1 MAGSPGCGP
10 FAVAEGFYLAHIVY
24 HLHRA
29 GLLDGLGAGRTPA
42 ELAAEHGSDEPL
54 LRSLL
59 EYVRQRSDI
68 VVRDES
74 GVYALNAE
82 YQPYHRFGFHLDKF
96 IGAYGLAFR
105 RLGESL
111 ASPALGLEFVDDRM
125 LSEAF
130 HRAGSASVATEAAIV
145 RAWQIR
151 SLIDLGC
158 GPGTLLCDL
167 ALGNPGFRGWG
178 VDASPR
184 MLALAVERA
193 RAAGVEHALRFV
205 CGDARD
211 LSDHLTG
218 DDLRS
223 VEGLHC
229 RSLFNELFRDGPGEA
244 VKLVAQ
250 LAELFAGR
258 LLLVGDYYGRLGF
271 DEDVPATHAH
281 TLLQD
286 VAQAVSGQGIPPPD
300 LDGWA
305 EIYRAGGAQ
314 LLHGYEGDHAGIV
327 TFVHVVRL

>member
-1 MAGSPGCGP
+1 MATNPHRGP

-29 GLLDGLGAGRTPA
+29 GVLHRFGTGRTVA
-42 ELAAEHGSDEPL
+42 EVAAEYGCDEPL
-54 LRSLL
+54 LHTLL

-68 VVRDES
+68 VVRDGS
-74 GVYALNAE
+74 GGYALNGE
-82 YQPYHRFGFHLDKF
+82 YRPYHRFGFHLDKF
-96 IGAYGLAFR
+96 IGAYGPALR

-111 ASPALGLEFVDDRM
+111 ALPELGRELVDEGM

-130 HRAGSASVATEAAIV
+130 DRAGSPSVAAQAAII
-145 RAWQIR
+145 RAWQIG

-167 ALGNPGFRGWG
+167 ALGDPGFRGWG
-178 VDASPR
+178 VDARPA
-184 MLALAVERA
+184 MCAVAVERA

-205 CGDARD
+205 CADARD
-211 LSDHLTG
+211 LGDHLTD
-218 DDLRS
+218 DDLGS
-223 VEGLHC
+223 IDGLHC
-229 RSLFNELFRDGPGEA
+229 RSLFNELFRDGPDEA
-244 VKLVAQ
+244 VELVAR
-250 LAELFAGR
+250 LARLFAGR
-258 LLLVGDYYGRLGF
+258 LLFVGDYYGRLGF
-271 DEDVPATHAH
+271 DGDATDTHAH

-314 LLHGYEGDHAGIV
+314 LVHVYEGDHAGIA